1 MAWRDTLLS
10 IQEELAEVR
19 AERLREAREE
29 DAERQTQR
37 QRLSD
42 VAASLEIAQL
52 VIEMNEVLLN
62 GDGIIEAYNSWEG
75 PHEDISA
82 DAELIDL
89 DLGDDDEDAEYVSV
103 ELTWEENGEREIAV
117 DLGLS
122 EEGLYLQVNGID
134 VRPEREA
141 LEQALLEAFRE
152 ELQI

>member
-1 MAWRDTLLS
+1 MAWRDTLLAL
-10 IQEELAEVR
+10 QEELAEVR

-29 DAERQTQR
+29 DAERQAQR
-37 QRLSD
+37 RQLSD
-42 VAASLEIAQL
+42 LAASLEMARL
-52 VIEMNEVLLN
+52 VQEMNEVLLN
-62 GDGIIEAYNSWEG
+62 GDGIIQSYNSWEG

-89 DLGDDDEDAEYVSV
+89 DFEDENEDAEYVSI

-122 EEGLYLQVNGID
+122 EEGLYLQINGID

-141 LEQALLEAFRE
+141 LEQALVEAFRE
-152 ELQI
+152 ELQV

>member
-1 MAWRDTLLS
+1 MAWRDTLLAL
-10 IQEELAEVR
+10 QEELAEVR

-29 DAERQTQR
+29 DAERQAQR
-37 QRLSD
+37 RQLSD
-42 VAASLEIAQL
+42 LAASLEMARL
-52 VIEMNEVLLN
+52 VQEMNEVLLN
-62 GDGIIEAYNSWEG
+62 GDGIIQSYNSWEG

-89 DLGDDDEDAEYVSV
+89 DFEDEDEDAEYVSI

-122 EEGLYLQVNGID
+122 EEGLYLQINGID

-141 LEQALLEAFRE
+141 LEQALVEAFRE
-152 ELQI
+152 ELQV